1 MPTFNEYQNDPGYY
15 IRAWTPNTG
24 NINYKIRE
32 EGYPIVEDYDL
43 SHKDEISWDTI
54 RSLKTMGLIY
64 TEGSGTITNDEF
76 EPDPEQVDE
85 TALSTEEAEELLE
98 VILEH
103 RDLASDEI
111 DEICSILGIDP
122 PSDEFEGL
130 KQDLTEKVEFLIETG
145 IFPGSKTLRTSKSE
159 EILVAV
165 TTEDLRETT
174 ENGLVGVGIA
184 FIADLPDSDDVP
196 IVKHSIFVCQ
206 EHGIENWNVQLEGA
220 KTWEKKGEVTRQK
233 GILTP
238 SVADL
243 LEQSGIDP
251 GDPTDTPAP
260 ELKDLQ

>member
-1 MPTFNEYQNDPGYY
+1 MPIFNEYQNDPGYY

-43 SHKDEISWDTI
+43 SHSDEISWDTI

-64 TEGSGTITNDEF
+64 TEASGTIANDEF

-85 TALSTEEAEELLE
+85 TTLSTEEAEELLE

-103 RDLASDEI
+103 RDLTSDEI
-111 DEICSILGIDP
+111 DKIFSILGID
-122 PSDEFEGL
+122 STSNEFKEL
-130 KQDLTEKVEFLIETG
+130 ETDLTEKVESLIETG
-145 IFPGSKTLRTSKSE
+145 IFPGSKTLRTSKPE
-159 EILVAV
+159 RILVAV

-174 ENGLVGVGIA
+174 ENGLMGVVIA
-184 FIADLPDSDDVP
+184 FMSDLPDSDKFP

-206 EHGIENWNVQLEGA
+206 EHGIESWNVQLERV

-243 LEQSGIDP
+243 IEQSGIDP

-260 ELKDLQ
+260 ELMDFQ